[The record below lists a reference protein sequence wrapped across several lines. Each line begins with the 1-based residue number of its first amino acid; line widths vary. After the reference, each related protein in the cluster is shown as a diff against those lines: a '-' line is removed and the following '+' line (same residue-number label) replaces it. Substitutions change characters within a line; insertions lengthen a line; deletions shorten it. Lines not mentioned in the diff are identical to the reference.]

1 MAIEASLKGYCFL
14 KIERKPQPIMSQYYQ
29 LLKEKFPTKSS
40 LITEMINLDAI
51 CHLPKG
57 TEHFLSDLHGEY
69 QAFDYL
75 LRNGSGSIKKK
86 LQECFSEKK
95 EKDIEQLCQYIYYPA
110 EKIQAQ
116 QEVLDRKD
124 LEIELCQYLLDLLQF
139 VKHIGSKYT
148 RSKVRKMLPA
158 DYAYIMEELLT
169 EEQPDKNKQYYY
181 HAIISKVIELEQ
193 LDNLFIAF
201 ANLIQRLSI
210 DYLHVVG
217 DIFDRGQYPDFI
229 IDRLKGFQN
238 IDIQWGNHDIT
249 WIGAMSGSYICMINV
264 IRIAAR
270 YNSLALIEDRYGI
283 NLRRLIDYSQR
294 YFKEEAVFNPILDGD
309 VISETERLTLNK
321 LQQATALLQFKL
333 EHQLIKRR
341 PEFGMQASQ
350 LFPKIDPE
358 KKSITIG
365 EKTYPLQSFPFHK
378 MVWDQPD
385 VLTAEEEQILKG
397 LMYRFQ
403 NSEKLES
410 QIDFLMAKGSM
421 YHISNNHLL
430 FHGCMP
436 MHSNG
441 DFKSMHFGKKIYSG
455 KALLDFF
462 QEQVRESYKNRE
474 QHFDLATD
482 VFWYLWCGEVSSLF
496 GKDRMTTFERY
507 YIADKASHHEE
518 KNPYYRLRENQEICL
533 RILAEFGLDGS
544 AHIVNGHTPVK
555 EKGGE
560 LPIKADGRII
570 IIDGGLAKGYQKTT
584 GIAGYTLISNSYGLE
599 LVAHKPFSSVK
610 DVLEGKCDIIFIK
623 RLVELVE
630 NRTLVKD
637 TDNGKKL
644 LQEIADLDHLYHHF
658 DQY

>member
-1 MAIEASLKGYCFL
+1 MSQTTIAHRLK
-14 KIERKPQPIMSQYYQ
+14 ERTTRLAMLQYYQ

-86 LQECFSEKK
+86 IQECFPQKK
-95 EKDIEQLCQYIYYPA
+95 VADIETLCQYIYYPV
-110 EKIQAQ
+110 EKIQAR
-116 QEVLDRKD
+116 QEILDQATLNR
-124 LEIELCQYLLDLLQF
+124 ELCNYLLDLLQL
-139 VKHIGSKYT
+139 VKYIGGKYT
-148 RSKVRKMLPA
+148 RSKVRKMLPP

-181 HAIISKVIELEQ
+181 NAIISKVTELEQ

-201 ANLIQRLSI
+201 AHLIQGLAI
-210 DYLHVVG
+210 DHLHVVG
-217 DIFDRGQYPDFI
+217 DIFDRGQYPDLI

-283 NLRRLIDYSQR
+283 NLRRLIDYSHR
-294 YFKEEAVFNPILDGD
+294 YFNEEAVFNPILDGD
-309 VISETERLTLNK
+309 HISESERLTLNK

-341 PEFGMQASQ
+341 PEFGMEASQ
-350 LFPKIDPE
+350 LFSKIDPE
-358 KKSITIG
+358 KKTIKLG
-365 EKTYPLQSFPFHK
+365 KKVYPLQSFPYHK
-378 MVWDQPD
+378 LVWDHAEL
-385 VLTAEEEQILKG
+385 LTEEEEQILKG

-403 NSEKLES
+403 SSEKLES
-410 QIDFLMAKGSM
+410 HIDFLMEKGAM

-441 DFKSMHFGKKIYSG
+441 DFKSMRFGNCIYSG

-462 QEQVRESYKNRE
+462 QEQVRESYKNRD
-474 QHFDLATD
+474 QHEDLATD
-482 VFWYLWCGEVSSLF
+482 IFWYLWCGEVSSLF
-496 GKDRMTTFERY
+496 GKNRMTTFERY

-518 KNPYYRLRENQEICL
+518 KNPYYRLREDEEICL
-533 RILAEFGLDGS
+533 RILAEFGLDANG
-544 AHIVNGHTPVK
+544 HIVNGHTPVK

-560 LPIKADGRII
+560 LPIKANGRII

-623 RLVELVE
+623 RLVEQVE
-630 NRTLVKD
+630 DRTLVKD